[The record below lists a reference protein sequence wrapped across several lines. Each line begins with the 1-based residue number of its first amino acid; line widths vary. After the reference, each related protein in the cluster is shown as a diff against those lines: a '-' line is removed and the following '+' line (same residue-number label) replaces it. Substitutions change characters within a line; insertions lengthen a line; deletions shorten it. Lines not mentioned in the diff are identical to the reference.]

1 MSEEALLA
9 RLNNANVPRAPP
21 PRELTEDERLAKVK
35 DDQLNARMVW
45 PQNAESVVKLTLT
58 SRRRRT
64 NASPLPRRSVKKRR

>member
-45 PQNAESVVKLTLT
+45 PQNAESVVTLTLT